1 MTELERKLFE
11 RRMWDFDAE
20 QPYLR
25 LLGGLTLF
33 LLAVVGLGLIVLF
46 YLVHPPLPATLAAA
60 VAGAIGVPLFLLGR
74 RHARRR

>member
-1 MTELERKLFE
+1 MTDLERKLFE
-11 RRMWDFDAE
+11 RRVWELDAE

-33 LLAVVGLGLIVLF
+33 LLAVVGLGLIILF

-60 VAGAIGVPLFLLGR
+60 ASVAVGIPLFFLGR